1 MKVKHKV
8 IHYVRI
14 GSVHLSRYTDMNIPP
29 DLLRDYGA
37 VVKNYHRHDD
47 IFRERQVA
55 FYYFQILTG
64 LVKMV
69 NHGEEH
75 DFIQGVFT
83 DGESFGEPPMIGEFP
98 YPASAI
104 AISDTQLLALP
115 RKHFI
120 ELLRGHFDIHLH
132 FTMHM
137 CQRVQQKSEILKAL
151 NLGQPE
157 ERILAAI
164 DLLKSKLS
172 RDQYG
177 QDNHFVVPVTRQELG
192 DMTGLRVETV
202 IRKVGL
208 LEEQGKLQIAERKIL
223 RAYD

>member
-1 MKVKHKV
+1 MK
-8 IHYVRI
+8 
-14 GSVHLSRYTDMNIPP
+14 IPA

-37 VVKNYHRHDD
+37 VVKNFRRHED

-55 FYYFQILTG
+55 FYYFQIASG

-75 DFIQGVFT
+75 DFIQGIFT

-98 YPASAI
+98 YPASAV
-104 AISDTQLLALP
+104 AMLDTQLLALP

-120 ELLRGHFDIHLH
+120 ALLRDHFDIHLR

-137 CQRVQQKSEILKAL
+137 CQRVQYKSEILKAI

-157 ERILAAI
+157 ERILAII
-164 DLLKSKLS
+164 DLLKTKLS
-172 RDQYG
+172 REQYG
-177 QDNHFVVPVTRQELG
+177 QDEHFVVPFTRQEIA

-208 LEEQGKLQIAERKIL
+208 LEDQGKLQVSDRKIL
-223 RAYD
+223 RPYAE

>member
-1 MKVKHKV
+1 
-8 IHYVRI
+8 
-14 GSVHLSRYTDMNIPP
+14 MNIPS
-29 DLLRDYGA
+29 DLLRNYGA
-37 VVKNYHRHDD
+37 VVKTYRRHDD

-55 FYYFQILTG
+55 FYYFQIISG

-69 NHGEEH
+69 NHGEDH
-75 DFIQGVFT
+75 DFIQGIFT
-83 DGESFGEPPMIGEFP
+83 DGESFGEPPMIGEFA

-104 AISDTQLLALP
+104 SITDAQILALP

-120 ELLRGHFDIHLH
+120 ELLRDHFDIHLR
-132 FTMHM
+132 FTTHM
-137 CQRVQQKSEILKAL
+137 CIRIQQKSEVLKAL

-172 RDQYG
+172 REVYG
-177 QDNHFVVPVTRQELG
+177 HEEHFVVPVTRQEIA

-208 LEEQGKLQIAERKIL
+208 LEEQGKLHISGRKIL
-223 RAYD
+223 RAYE

>member
-1 MKVKHKV
+1 
-8 IHYVRI
+8 
-14 GSVHLSRYTDMNIPP
+14 MNIPT
-29 DLLRDYGA
+29 DLLRDFGA

-47 IFRERQVA
+47 IFRERQMA
-55 FYYFQILTG
+55 FYYFQIVNG

-75 DFIQGVFT
+75 DFIQGIFT

-98 YPASAI
+98 YPASAV
-104 AISDTQLLALP
+104 AITETQMLALP
-115 RKHFI
+115 RKHFL
-120 ELLRGHFDIHLH
+120 ELLREHFDIHLR
-132 FTMHM
+132 FTLHM
-137 CQRVQQKSEILKAL
+137 CHRVQQKSEILKTL

-164 DLLKSKLS
+164 DLLKSKLP
-172 RDQYG
+172 RELYG
-177 QDNHFVVPVTRQELG
+177 HDDHFVVPVTRQEIA

-208 LEEQGKLQIAERKIL
+208 LEEQGKLYISDRKIL
-223 RAYD
+223 RAY

>member
-1 MKVKHKV
+1 
-8 IHYVRI
+8 
-14 GSVHLSRYTDMNIPP
+14 MNIPP
-29 DLLRDYGA
+29 DLLRHYGA
-37 VVKNYHRHDD
+37 VLKNYHRHDD

-55 FYYFQILTG
+55 FYYFQIVSG

-75 DFIQGVFT
+75 DFIQGIFT
-83 DGESFGEPPMIGEFP
+83 AGESFGEPPMIGEFP
-98 YPASAI
+98 YPASAL
-104 AISDTQLLALP
+104 ALTEVQLLALP
-115 RKHFI
+115 RKHFL
-120 ELLRGHFDIHLH
+120 ELLRENFDIHLR

-137 CQRVQQKSEILKAL
+137 CHRLQQKSDILKSL

-157 ERILAAI
+157 ERILAVI
-164 DLLKSKLS
+164 DLLKAKLP

-177 QDNHFVVPVTRQELG
+177 HDGHFVVPVTRQDIA

-208 LEEQGKLQIAERKIL
+208 LEEQGKLQIADRKIL
-223 RAYD
+223 RPYEPN

>member
-1 MKVKHKV
+1 
-8 IHYVRI
+8 
-14 GSVHLSRYTDMNIPP
+14 MNIPA
-29 DLLRDYGA
+29 DLLRNFGA

-55 FYYFQILTG
+55 FYYFQIITG

-75 DFIQGVFT
+75 DFIQGIFT

-98 YPASAI
+98 YPASAA
-104 AISDTQLLALP
+104 AITDTQLLALP
-115 RKHFI
+115 RKHFL
-120 ELLRGHFDIHLH
+120 ELLRENFDIHLR
-132 FTMHM
+132 FTLHM
-137 CQRVQQKSEILKAL
+137 CHRVQQKSEILKTL

-157 ERILAAI
+157 ERILAVI
-164 DLLKSKLS
+164 DLLKSKLP
-172 RDQYG
+172 RELYG
-177 QDNHFVVPVTRQELG
+177 HDDHFVVPVTRQEIA

-208 LEEQGKLQIAERKIL
+208 LEEQGKLHISDRKIL
-223 RAYD
+223 RAY

>member
-1 MKVKHKV
+1 
-8 IHYVRI
+8 
-14 GSVHLSRYTDMNIPP
+14 MNIPS
-29 DLLRDYGA
+29 DLLRNYGA

-47 IFRERQVA
+47 IFREKQVA

-64 LVKMV
+64 LVKML

-75 DFIQGVFT
+75 DFIQGIFT

-98 YPASAI
+98 YPASAV

-120 ELLRGHFDIHLH
+120 ELLRDHFDTHLR
-132 FTMHM
+132 FTIHM

-151 NLGQPE
+151 HLGQPE

-208 LEEQGKLQIAERKIL
+208 LEEQGKLHIAERKIL